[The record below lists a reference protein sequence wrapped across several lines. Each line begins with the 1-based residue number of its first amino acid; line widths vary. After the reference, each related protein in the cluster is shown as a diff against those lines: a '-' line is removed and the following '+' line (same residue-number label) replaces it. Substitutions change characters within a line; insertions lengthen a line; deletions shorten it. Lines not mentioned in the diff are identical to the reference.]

1 MPGIVR
7 SGIITGGR
15 LYHLR
20 SILARPKLTVIIPV
34 YNERVT
40 FPTLLARVQAVAIDK
55 EILVVD
61 NCSTD
66 GTRELLQQLSGERL
80 KVVLQP
86 QNFGKGMSVRTGI
99 ERAQG
104 EYLIVQDAD
113 LEYNPQ
119 EIRRLLERAEAGAP
133 VVFGSRLLGEK
144 PVVPFSHALGRDFLN
159 FLFRLLYGA
168 SITDVAT
175 CYKLMRTDIAQS
187 LTLRSTGFDL
197 DYELSAKLRKAGY
210 PIVEVPVSY
219 RPRTL
224 KEGKKLR
231 WTVGLQALWVL
242 LKYRLVD

>member
-1 MPGIVR
+1 
-7 SGIITGGR
+7 
-15 LYHLR
+15 
-20 SILARPKLTVIIPV
+20 LARAKLTVIIPV
-34 YNERVT
+34 YNERQT
-40 FPTLLARVQAVAIDK
+40 FPTLLARVQAVDIDK

-80 KVVLQP
+80 EVVLQP
-86 QNFGKGMSVRTGI
+86 RNFGKGMSVRTGI
-99 ERAQG
+99 KRARG

-113 LEYNPQ
+113 LEYNPE
-119 EIRRLLERAEAGAP
+119 EIRSLLERAEAGAP
-133 VVFGSRLLGEK
+133 VVFGSRLLGGK
-144 PVVPFSHALGRDFLN
+144 PVVPLSHALGRDFLN
-159 FLFRLLYGA
+159 LLFRVLYGA
-168 SITDVAT
+168 RITDVAT

-197 DYELSAKLRKAGY
+197 DYELPAKLCKAGY

-224 KEGKKLR
+224 AEGKKLR
-231 WTVGLQALWVL
+231 WTVGFRALWVL